1 MLLSK
6 SFEYL
11 SYRICGNKTLFFL
24 IFIMITAHAV
34 PLIAD
39 EKKSISTDSID
50 TVYDLTSNGA
60 DIGDISIIR
69 SQQGDPGG
77 RLYLVEESVSA
88 KVSGFWG
95 LWEMTS
101 IGSTVIDDKG
111 LLGFDYKVKENDKN
125 WHIFGDRHDQE
136 LWCSVRKVLTKKEK
150 DEEDVAAVS
159 SMVISHT
166 VPYSGEIL
174 TVIGMLS
181 DNDDNEGELRISLDS
196 FEIAYWQLPSF
207 LMKKPKG
214 LGKGKVRLLDASEL
228 KIETYKF
235 EEMEQELIETAKRTF
250 KCRVYSITNPKGKS
264 RYWLT
269 EDELGAFI
277 VKEYGRDDD
286 GPYEILLKQYNTE
299 IRDSR

>member
-196 FEIAYWQLPSF
+196 FEIAYWQP
-207 LMKKPKG
+207 
-214 LGKGKVRLLDASEL
+214 A
-228 KIETYKF
+228 
-235 EEMEQELIETAKRTF
+235 
-250 KCRVYSITNPKGKS
+250 
-264 RYWLT
+264 
-269 EDELGAFI
+269 
-277 VKEYGRDDD
+277 
-286 GPYEILLKQYNTE
+286 
-299 IRDSR
+299 